1 VTAKCIHAWTEA
13 PAQSGDQRYPA
24 YLNVSR
30 DNAGKVWLTVR
41 NSAVWSD
48 SKIVTIEMTPDQM
61 WALGSDLLREMPAK
75 VVDEDA

>member
-13 PAQSGDQRYPA
+13 PAESGDQRYPA

-41 NSAVWSD
+41 NSAPWLD
-48 SKIVTIEMTPDQM
+48 SKLVTIEMTPDQM
-61 WALGSDLLREMPAK
+61 YALGSDLLRELAPPAT
-75 VVDEDA
+75 DDA